1 MKIIEY
7 EEKYIED
14 VRDLLVELEEYIIS
28 IDKDNLD
35 QIHEDYRELMALY
48 DLKEVKEN
56 NGKCFLAVI
65 DDKVVGLVMGT
76 IPQYGDFDYLDYKCP
91 KRGVITELVVTKN
104 IRSKGIGKGL
114 MKRIEEYFLAQ
125 GCEYVLIDVFAY
137 NNKALDFYD
146 KNGYHPRM
154 VVDIKKL
161 Q

>member
-7 EEKYIED
+7 EEKYLED

-35 QIHEDYRELMALY
+35 QIHENYRELMALR

-65 DDKVVGLVMGT
+65 DGKVVGLVMGS
-76 IPQYGDFDYLDYKCP
+76 IPKYGDFDYLDYKCP

-104 IRSKGIGKGL
+104 IRSKGIGKEL